1 MATVIETTRTTK
13 IPLSNSVSKSNGQKR
28 RIRSE
33 ESINR
38 FLIKNK
44 GYEFIDRK
52 LEKKE
57 MATAKHSGIA
67 TRLTIKLGIFLEKNN
82 LGRVYGDN
90 TNFQI
95 GANKR
100 IPDVSFVL
108 AKKIPPTGEPLDI
121 WNPAPDLA
129 IEVISPSERHNKV
142 ERKIREYF
150 DAGVTQVWKI
160 VPEFKTLT
168 IYFSPTETKILTEK
182 DEVTCEK
189 LLPDFR
195 LNLSD
200 IFID

>member
-13 IPLSNSVSKSNGQKR
+13 IPRPNSVLKSNGQK

-38 FLIKNK
+38 FLIENK
-44 GYEFIDRK
+44 GYEFIDGK

-67 TRLTIKLGIFLEKNN
+67 TRLSLEIGIYLKKNKF
-82 LGRVYGDN
+82 GRVYGDN
-90 TNFQI
+90 TTFQI
-95 GANKR
+95 GENKR
-100 IPDVSFVL
+100 IPDVSFVS
-108 AKKIPPTGEPLDI
+108 AKKIPPSGEPLDI
-121 WNPAPDLA
+121 WNFAPDLA

-150 DAGVTQVWKI
+150 DADVTQVWKI

-182 DEVTCEK
+182 DEVTCEEI
-189 LLPDFR
+189 LPSFR

>member
-1 MATVIETTRTTK
+1 MATVIETIRTTK
-13 IPLSNSVSKSNGQKR
+13 IPRSNSVSKSNGQK

-38 FLIKNK
+38 FLIENK
-44 GYEFIDRK
+44 GYEFIDGK

-57 MATAKHSGIA
+57 MATAKHSGISA
-67 TRLTIKLGIFLEKNN
+67 RLTIKLGIFLEKNN

-90 TNFQI
+90 TTFQI
-95 GANKR
+95 GSNKR
-100 IPDVSFVL
+100 IPDVSFVS

-121 WNPAPDLA
+121 WNFAPDLA
-129 IEVISPSERHNKV
+129 IEVISPSEKHNKV

-168 IYFSPTETKILTEK
+168 IYFSPTETKTLTEK
-182 DEVTCEK
+182 DEITCEEI
-189 LLPDFR
+189 LPKFR
-195 LNLSD
+195 LKLSE

>member
-13 IPLSNSVSKSNGQKR
+13 IPRPNSVLKSNGQK

-44 GYEFIDRK
+44 GYEFIDGK

-67 TRLTIKLGIFLEKNN
+67 TRLSAEIWFYLKKNKI
-82 LGRVYGDN
+82 GRVYGDN
-90 TNFQI
+90 TTFQI

-100 IPDVSFVL
+100 IPDVSFVS

-121 WNPAPDLA
+121 WNFAPDLA

-182 DEVTCEK
+182 DEVTCEEI
-189 LLPDFR
+189 LPSFR

>member
-13 IPLSNSVSKSNGQKR
+13 IPRPNSVLKSNGQK

-38 FLIKNK
+38 FLIENK
-44 GYEFIDRK
+44 GYEFIDGK

-57 MATAKHSGIA
+57 RATAKHSGIA
-67 TRLTIKLGIFLEKNN
+67 TILSLEIGIYLKKNKF
-82 LGRVYGDN
+82 GRVYGDN
-90 TNFQI
+90 TTFQI
-95 GANKR
+95 GENKR
-100 IPDVSFVL
+100 IPDVSFVS

-121 WNPAPDLA
+121 WNFAPDLA

-182 DEVTCEK
+182 DEVTCEEI
-189 LLPDFR
+189 LPSFR